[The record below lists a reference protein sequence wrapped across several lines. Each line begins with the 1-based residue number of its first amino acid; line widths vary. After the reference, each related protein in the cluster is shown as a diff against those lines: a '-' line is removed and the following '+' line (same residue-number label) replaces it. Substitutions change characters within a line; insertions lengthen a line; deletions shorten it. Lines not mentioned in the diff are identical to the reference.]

1 VLTQHPNQGQA
12 TPPPNTTP
20 ATSTSP
26 SNTVTSPS
34 TPTTTPTTASPTVTP
49 TTTVNQ
55 AAAQN
60 EAHSVDNLLSSGAT
74 SSELLSEAT
83 TDAKNCSS
91 PLLSNDVNEIRQ
103 VRDQR
108 QAALTQA
115 EGLNTADLTNGAQ
128 LKANLIAAL
137 QASLTADVDYLN
149 WARLQEDPS
158 TCIDNSSPSQAGTDN
173 DTAVAAKAAFLNLWN
188 PVASQYGLQNRGP
201 GDM

>member
-1 VLTQHPNQGQA
+1 MD
-12 TPPPNTTP
+12 
-20 ATSTSP
+20 S
-26 SNTVTSPS
+26 
-34 TPTTTPTTASPTVTP
+34 
-49 TTTVNQ
+49 
-55 AAAQN
+55 
-60 EAHSVDNLLSSGAT
+60 LLSSGAT

-91 PLLSNDVNEIRQ
+91 PVLANDVNEIGQ

-137 QASLTADVDYLN
+137 QASLTADIDYLN
-149 WARLQEDPS
+149 WARQQEDPS
-158 TCIDNSSPSQAGTDN
+158 ACTDNSSPPQAGNDN
-173 DTAVAAKAAFLNLWN
+173 DTAVAAKTAFLNLWN
-188 PVASQYGLQNRGP
+188 PVADQYGLQNRGT